1 MKFQTYSPTDYLT
14 PPVSKEFIGV
24 DKIACIGKGN
34 LCQLSQELSGHYN
47 CEIRMYPHLRSFV
60 SEALQSCILDIS
72 SVVLIE
78 TDSIADIDAIRQMR
92 KNPVFASTI
101 IILLSSNEC
110 QFSKEY
116 LISAKVDDVYKYPFD
131 TSTIVKRINFLIR
144 CKLIKPSALPEENK
158 KASWQ
163 INSVYSR
170 VFDICVSSALL
181 IMLLPLFVVVAI
193 LIRLESKGAV
203 IYKSKRAGAGY
214 KIFDFYKFRSMV
226 TDAEKKL
233 QDLSKTNNQYAG
245 ESANGGEAFV
255 KILNDPRVTKVGAF
269 LRKTSIDE
277 LPQLFNVL
285 KGDMSIVGNRPLPLY
300 EAEKLTSD
308 EFAMRFLGPAGI
320 TGLWQVSKRGN
331 ANMSDLERKQ
341 LDNYY
346 AQNNCLLMDM
356 KILLRTFPALLQKE
370 KV

>member
-1 MKFQTYSPTDYLT
+1 MKFQPYSPTDYLT
-14 PPVSKEFIGV
+14 TAVSKKFIGV

-34 LCQLSQELSGHYN
+34 LRQLSLELSEHYN
-47 CEIRMYPHLRSFV
+47 CETSMYPHLKSFV

-72 SVVLIE
+72 SVILIE

-92 KNPVFASTI
+92 KNPAFASTI
-101 IILLSSNEC
+101 IILLCSNEC

-116 LISAKVDDVYKYPFD
+116 LINAKVDDVYKYPFD
-131 TSTIVKRINFLIR
+131 ISTIAKRINFLIR
-144 CKLIKPSALPEENK
+144 YKLIKSPAFPEEK
-158 KASWQ
+158 KKTILQ
-163 INSVYSR
+163 INRFYSR
-170 VFDICVSSALL
+170 AFDICVSSALL

-193 LIRLESKGAV
+193 FIRLESKGAI

-214 KIFDFYKFRSMV
+214 QIFDFYKFRSMV
-226 TDAEKKL
+226 MDAEKKL
-233 QDLSKTNNQYAG
+233 EDLSKSNNQYAK
-245 ESANGGEAFV
+245 ESANGKEAFV

-308 EFAMRFLGPAGI
+308 EFVMRFLGPAGI

-331 ANMSDLERKQ
+331 ASMSDLERKQ

-356 KILLRTFPALLQKE
+356 KILLKTFPALLQKE